1 LIDHGIRFSL
11 VRGLLTAALLAVS
24 LHPGAKDVS
33 AQVVEETMVPRGRV
47 RFQAFVKFEA
57 WDQRFGRL
65 PDGSEPLERLGDDLT
80 DPTSLSLF
88 PGMPTLQEIVRDVSG
103 DGTFTPVM
111 GSTDGRITQDLTGVD
126 WGIDVGVFDWL
137 TVGAVLPW
145 VRPRTVVDVFFAPD
159 SLGGNVGLNPTI
171 TAPTTV
177 TSFLGSTLAAD
188 AASAANATT
197 ICAGGLTP
205 ACATAQALAQ
215 RAREFNSSVQS
226 AYGATP
232 FFPLS
237 TSMAGMALDQ
247 AALALSADL
256 VAAGLTGLSAMAL
269 ATDLLTT
276 DGFPLLTATPGSGIE
291 AAALESRS
299 GIYAPGDARL
309 TARVRL
315 LDNLTPRWTS
325 PRAGTERAEDDPTME
340 AGAAQEFVEPREG
353 AVRARDGGIGYRV
366 TASFMAQLPTGT
378 VEHPDVLLD
387 IGAGKGTSAYEG
399 GLFATVLF
407 GRRFGVSTGGRYAV
421 QGGASLV
428 KRVAPP
434 ELVMPPVLTRTD
446 VIWTPGFYVTFEVAP
461 TLQISNALAI
471 IGEYRFFQKGRD
483 RVELLSPNPDLDPM
497 VLSVESGIKTH
508 QIGAGLRYDT
518 VTPWMLGD
526 APRAVEIHLR
536 LLTTIAGSG
545 GHAPKSTRVEAGI
558 RLFRRLWGPRH

>member
-1 LIDHGIRFSL
+1 
-11 VRGLLTAALLAVS
+11 
-24 LHPGAKDVS
+24 
-33 AQVVEETMVPRGRV
+33 MVPRGRV
-47 RFQAFVKFEA
+47 RFQAFAKFEA

-88 PGMPTLQEIVRDVSG
+88 PGMPTLQEIVRDVTG
-103 DGTFTPVM
+103 DGMYVPVM
-111 GSTDGRITQDLTGVD
+111 GSTDGRITQDLTRVD
-126 WGIDVGVFDWL
+126 WGVDVGVFDWL

-159 SLGGNVGLNPTI
+159 SLGGNVGLNPMI

-177 TSFLGSTLAAD
+177 TSFLGSTFAAD
-188 AASAANATT
+188 AAATANATSV
-197 ICAGGLTP
+197 CAGGLTP
-205 ACATAQALAQ
+205 ACSTAQALAQ
-215 RAREFNSSVQS
+215 RTREFNSSVQS

-237 TSMAGMALDQ
+237 GSPAGMALDQ

-276 DGFPLLTATPGSGIE
+276 EGFPLLPAVPGSGIE
-291 AAALESRS
+291 ATPLETRP
-299 GIYAPGDARL
+299 GIYTPGDARL

-315 LDNLTPRWTS
+315 LDNLTPRWTG
-325 PRAGTERAEDDPTME
+325 PEPLDDRALGESESNVD
-340 AGAAQEFVEPREG
+340 AGASQEFVEPREG
-353 AVRARDGGIGYRV
+353 AVPAREGGIGYRV

-387 IGAGKGTSAYEG
+387 IGAGNGNSAFEG

-407 GRRFGVSTGGRYAV
+407 GRRFGLSAGGRYAV
-421 QGGASLV
+421 QGAASLV

-434 ELVMPPVLTRTD
+434 ELVMPPVLMRTD

-461 TLQISNALAI
+461 TLHLSNALAI
-471 IGEYRFFQKGRD
+471 IGEYRFFHKGRD
-483 RVELLSPNPDLDPM
+483 KVELLSPNPDLDPM

-526 APRAVEIHLR
+526 APRAIEIHLR

-558 RLFRRLWGPRH
+558 RLFRRFWGPRR